1 MKPYSL
7 QELLKIKDSFLK
19 ELRDSDADQ
28 KTSLSYIVHNMPET
42 SVVENGETFQV
53 LVIGGSVFKKALL
66 RKVDGSLI
74 IEKREEKDQP
84 PFDTKENF
92 LSYISQELYPEVS
105 KVALNFAYPLEPVLE
120 KGRLDGVLIRGVKEN
135 SFEGLIGEKLGSSIE
150 EYVKSSLNRDITVS
164 VANDTICLLLSG
176 LTQFSSKDIA
186 GGIVGTGMNF
196 AIFLAENTLVNLEAA
211 NFNKFT
217 QTEEGSYVDQSS
229 NKPGASILEKE
240 VSGGYLYKQFNY
252 FIERDGLDLDPLTS
266 TAQLDE
272 LTQSDNAQIAEIANM
287 IVRKSASLTAC
298 VMAAITE
305 FKKTDTVFIMEGSL
319 FWQGTRYKE
328 NVKEAISHLC
338 PDYNITFG
346 KIEDSPIFGGAKLIS

>member
-1 MKPYSL
+1 MKSYSP
-7 QELLKIKDSFLK
+7 QELLEIKESFLK
-19 ELRDSDADQ
+19 ELKDSDAGQ
-28 KTSLSYIVHNMPET
+28 KTSLSYIIHKIPET
-42 SVVENGETFQV
+42 SLVKENESFQV

-74 IEKREEKDQP
+74 IEKRDEKDQP

-92 LSYISQELYPEVS
+92 LSYIAQELYPDVS

-120 KGRLDGVLIRGVKEN
+120 RGRLDGVLLRGVKEN
-135 SFEGLIGEKLGSSIE
+135 AFEGLVDEKLGAAIE
-150 EYVKSSLNRDITVS
+150 KYAKEKLEREITVS

-176 LTQFSSKDIA
+176 LTQFSSRDIA

-196 AIFLAENTLVNLEAA
+196 AMFLEENTLVNLEAA
-211 NFNKFT
+211 SFNKFS
-217 QTEEGSYVDQSS
+217 QTDEGAYVDNKS

-252 FIERDGLDLDPLTS
+252 FIERDGLSLDPLSS
-266 TAQLDE
+266 TAQLDK
-272 LTQSDNAQIAEIANM
+272 LAQSDNVQVAEIANM
-287 IVRKSASLTAC
+287 IVKKSASLTAC
-298 VMAAITE
+298 VMTAITE

-328 NVKEAISHLC
+328 NVKEMLSHIC

-346 KIEDSPIFGGAKLIS
+346 KIEDSPIYGGAKLIG